1 MKEFPDKQW
10 PHLALDR
17 PLQEVDSGEGKGKM
31 ERGEGR
37 QSEGEREGV
46 ERKRK
51 DVKSQCYHCILET
64 SVFFSDASFYLL
76 NISETVL
83 LILSKSATYMTI
95 SW

>member
-1 MKEFPDKQW
+1 MIIFTNRDKILVEVLRQNKGYSDKKTLKEFPDKQW

-64 SVFFSDASFYLL
+64 SVFF
-76 NISETVL
+76 
-83 LILSKSATYMTI
+83 
-95 SW
+95 